1 MREFD
6 LPPTDHSL
14 DREGSRRGVRKNA
27 VSHRRV
33 IVTGGPGAGK
43 TTLLTALA
51 GRGYACTHDSARAI
65 IQDRVSRGLS
75 ARPDPGQFARTIL
88 RMDIER
94 YRHAP
99 TEVDLVF
106 FDRAIPDA
114 LCMLNALGLLSMA
127 DAGQFVV
134 DFPYFHYV
142 FVAPPWEAIYTTDN
156 ERDQRFTESVGVHRY
171 ASDWYRA
178 LGFELIALPCVSVQE
193 RCDFVLQRLRMS

>member
-1 MREFD
+1 
-6 LPPTDHSL
+6 
-14 DREGSRRGVRKNA
+14 VRKNA

-51 GRGYACTHDSARAI
+51 GRGCAWMHDSARAI
-65 IQDRVSRGLS
+65 IQERVRRGLS
-75 ARPDPGQFARTIL
+75 ARPDPGQFARAIL

-114 LCMLNALGLLSMA
+114 LCMLDALGLLSLTEA
-127 DAGQFVV
+127 REFVM
-134 DFPYFHYV
+134 DFPYFHHV

-156 ERDQRFTESVGVHRY
+156 ERDQRFTESVRVHRC

-178 LGFELIALPCVSVQE
+178 LGFELVELPCVSVEE
-193 RCDFVLQRLRMS
+193 RCDFVLQRLRARETAG